1 MEQYRASEQEAMIEF
16 EKQVGDAWKDI
27 NAEMLQPTAVP
38 MPLLVRVANLAK
50 VINVVYKN
58 DDGYTHSGT
67 KLKDF
72 ITSTLI
78 EAVPT

>member
-1 MEQYRASEQEAMIEF
+1 MVQYKALEEKAVAEL

-27 NAEMLQPTAVP
+27 NAEMLQPTTVP
-38 MPLLVRVANLAK
+38 IPLLVRVDNLAK
-50 VINVVYKN
+50 VANVVYKN
-58 DDGYTHSGT
+58 DDCYTRSGT

-78 EAVPT
+78 EVMPT